1 MRKKNQKLSANLHRS
16 GKGKVLELSYPSS
29 VQGYDGVDDALGDGE
44 EGRLESDGELQEV
57 QEGNDGDLANSIM
70 LANSELK
77 EVEGGPEGDKE
88 NKESRSWVD
97 MEARNR
103 SRAQIVS

>member
-1 MRKKNQKLSANLHRS
+1 M
-16 GKGKVLELSYPSS
+16 
-29 VQGYDGVDDALGDGE
+29 
-44 EGRLESDGELQEV
+44 

>member
-1 MRKKNQKLSANLHRS
+1 M
-16 GKGKVLELSYPSS
+16 
-29 VQGYDGVDDALGDGE
+29 
-44 EGRLESDGELQEV
+44 

-97 MEARNR
+97 MESRNR
-103 SRAQIVS
+103 SRAQTVS